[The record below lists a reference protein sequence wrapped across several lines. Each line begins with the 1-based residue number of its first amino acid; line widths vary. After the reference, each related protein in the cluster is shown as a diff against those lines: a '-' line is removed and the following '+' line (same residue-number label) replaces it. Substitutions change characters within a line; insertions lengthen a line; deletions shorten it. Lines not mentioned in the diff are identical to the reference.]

1 LCNPYRNKS
10 VLIGTEFYMQSA
22 SELSVVL
29 AAQVARG
36 LLVAAPA
43 LLALTGCAPDLGQ
56 RPQPLSI
63 AQLESTRSLAPGAM
77 PAAWPMD
84 RWWQSY
90 GDPQLDAL
98 VDEALAHSPDVAA
111 AAARIRQAQGLARQ
125 AGAATLPQLG
135 TAGSVGVAEQSR
147 NLGIPP
153 QFVPSG
159 FKGTAEADFSG
170 SFDLDLW
177 GRNRAQLAAATS
189 EAKAAEIDARQAA
202 LMLSAQ
208 VVSTYGDLARQTRD
222 AQTLTEALAARDAN
236 ARLVRQRRAAGLDSE
251 LPVRQADTAVASAQF
266 DLSRTQEQIAA
277 TRHAL
282 AALMG
287 AGPDRGLAIQS
298 PTIAPAGTMMLP
310 TDAGIA
316 LAGRRPDVVAAR
328 LRVEAS
334 GKRIDAARAAFLPDV
349 SLSGLI
355 GFTSLGI
362 TDLFSGQSQ
371 YGNARA
377 AISLPIF
384 DGGRRAGNFT
394 QVRGGYD
401 EAVARYDS
409 TVISALREV
418 ADAVS
423 AREQALVQVSA
434 AARSLADADAANALA
449 DQRYRAGLSNYLE
462 VLSASDR
469 ALAARRADSDAR
481 FRLFALD
488 VSLARAL
495 GGGFADTTDLG
506 RTMPADPKAMSQA
519 MPGGYANP
527 SGLPAR

>member
-1 LCNPYRNKS
+1 
-10 VLIGTEFYMQSA
+10 MQSA
-22 SELSVVL
+22 SGSSSAAIARATHGLL
-29 AAQVARG
+29 AAASAV
-36 LLVAAPA
+36 VT
-43 LLALTGCAPDLGQ
+43 LAVSACAPNLGP
-56 RPQPLSI
+56 RPQPLSTV
-63 AQLESTRSLAPGAM
+63 QLESKLSLVPIAAET
-77 PAAWPMD
+77 AWPAD

-111 AAARIRQAQGLARQ
+111 AAARIRQARGVARQ
-125 AGAATLPQLG
+125 AGAASLPQIG
-135 TAGSVGVAEQSR
+135 AGGSAGVAEQSR

-153 QFVPSG
+153 QFIPSG
-159 FKGTAEADFSG
+159 FRQTAEADLNG
-170 SFDLDLW
+170 NFDLDLW
-177 GRNRAQLAAATS
+177 GKNRAQLAAATS
-189 EAKAAEIDARQAA
+189 ETKAAEIDAKQAA

-208 VVSTYGDLARQTRD
+208 VISTYGDLARLSRD
-222 AQTLTEALAARDAN
+222 GETLREALSAREAN

-251 LPVRQADTAVASAQF
+251 LPVRQADSAVASARF

-282 AALMG
+282 AALLG
-287 AGPDRGLAIQS
+287 AGPDRGLAIQP
-298 PTIAPAGTMMLP
+298 PTMAPAGATALP
-310 TDAGIA
+310 ADAGIA

-328 LRVEAS
+328 LRVEAN
-334 GKRIDAARAAFLPDV
+334 GRRIDAARAAFLPDV

-362 TDLFSGQSQ
+362 TNLFSGQSQ
-371 YGNARA
+371 YGNVRA

-394 QVRGGYD
+394 QARGGYD

-409 TVISALREV
+409 TVIAALREV

-423 AREQALVQVSA
+423 AREQAIVQVAA
-434 AARSLADADAANALA
+434 AARSLADADAAYSLA
-449 DQRYRAGLSNYLE
+449 EQRYRAGLSNYLE

-469 ALAARRADSDAR
+469 ALAARRAGSDAR

-495 GGGFADTTDLG
+495 GGGFTDTVSLS
-506 RTMPADPKAMSQA
+506 RAIPADH
-519 MPGGYANP
+519 ANV

>member
-1 LCNPYRNKS
+1 
-10 VLIGTEFYMQSA
+10 MQSA
-22 SELSVVL
+22 KGLSAEAFASVT
-29 AAQVARG
+29 RG

-43 LLALTGCAPDLGQ
+43 VLALSACAPDLGS
-56 RPQPLSI
+56 RPQPLSS
-63 AQLESTRSLAPGAM
+63 AQLESTRSLASGATA
-77 PAAWPMD
+77 AAWPVD
-84 RWWQSY
+84 RWWTTY
-90 GDPQLDAL
+90 GDAGLDAL
-98 VDEALAHSPDVAA
+98 IDEALAHSPDVAA
-111 AAARIRQAQGLARQ
+111 ASARIRQARGAARQ

-135 TAGSVGVAEQSR
+135 AAGSAGVNEQSR

-159 FKGTAEADFSG
+159 FKDTAEADLNG

-177 GRNRAQLAAATS
+177 GKNRAQLAAATS

-208 VVSTYGDLARQTRD
+208 VVSTYGELARQTRD
-222 AQTLTEALAARDAN
+222 AQTLSEALAAREAN

-251 LPVRQADTAVASAQF
+251 LPVRQADTSVASARF

-282 AALMG
+282 AALLG
-287 AGPDRGLAIQS
+287 AGPDRGLAIQP
-298 PTIAPAGTMMLP
+298 PTIAPSGTTTLP
-310 TDAGIA
+310 ADAGIA
-316 LAGRRPDVVAAR
+316 LAGRRPDIVAAR

-334 GKRIDAARAAFLPDV
+334 GRRIDAARATFLPDI

-362 TDLFSGQSQ
+362 TNLFAGASQ

-384 DGGRRAGNFT
+384 DGGRRAGTFT
-394 QVRGGYD
+394 QARGSYD

-409 TVISALREV
+409 TVIAALREV

-423 AREQALVQVSA
+423 AREQALVQISA
-434 AARSLADADAANALA
+434 AARSLADADAASALA

-495 GGGFADTTDLG
+495 GGGFADAKSNSAG
-506 RTMPADPKAMSQA
+506 GFADAKSNGAGGFADATSLSRA
-519 MPGGYANP
+519 EPGN
-527 SGLPAR
+527 STGLPAR

>member
-1 LCNPYRNKS
+1 
-10 VLIGTEFYMQSA
+10 MQSA
-22 SELSVVL
+22 SRLSSGAL
-29 AAQVARG
+29 FRAKRG
-36 LLVAAPA
+36 LLMAVPA
-43 LLALTGCAPDLGQ
+43 VLVLSACAPDLGT
-56 RPQPLSI
+56 RPQPLSS
-63 AQLESTRSLAPGAM
+63 AQLESARSLASGATA
-77 PAAWPMD
+77 AAWPVD

-90 GDPQLDAL
+90 ADPQLDAL

-111 AAARIRQAQGLARQ
+111 ATARIRQARGLARQ
-125 AGAATLPQLG
+125 AGAAALPQLG
-135 TAGSVGVAEQSR
+135 AGGSAGVNEQSR
-147 NLGIPP
+147 NFGIPP

-159 FKGTAEADFSG
+159 FRDTAEADLNG

-177 GRNRAQLAAATS
+177 GKNKAQLAAATS
-189 EAKAAEIDARQAA
+189 DAKAAEIDARQAA

-208 VVSTYGDLARQTRD
+208 VVSTYGELARQTRD
-222 AQTLTEALAARDAN
+222 AQTLQEALTARDAN

-251 LPVRQADTAVASAQF
+251 LPVRQADTAVASARF

-282 AALMG
+282 AALLG
-287 AGPDRGLAIQS
+287 AGPDRGLAIQP
-298 PTIAPAGTMMLP
+298 PTIAPAGTITLP
-310 TDAGIA
+310 ADAGIA
-316 LAGRRPDVVAAR
+316 LAGRRPDIVAAR

-334 GKRIDAARAAFLPDV
+334 GRRTDAARAAFLPDI

-362 TDLFSGQSQ
+362 TNLFAGASQ

-384 DGGRRAGNFT
+384 DGGRRAGNLT
-394 QVRGGYD
+394 QARGGYD

-409 TVISALREV
+409 TVIAALREV

-423 AREQALVQVSA
+423 AREQALVQISS
-434 AARSLADADAANALA
+434 AARSLADADVASALA
-449 DQRYRAGLSNYLE
+449 NQRYRAGLSNYLE

-495 GGGFADTTDLG
+495 GGGFSDTISLSRALPDNT
-506 RTMPADPKAMSQA
+506 T
-519 MPGGYANP
+519 
-527 SGLPAR
+527 GLSAR

>member
-1 LCNPYRNKS
+1 
-10 VLIGTEFYMQSA
+10 MQAA
-22 SELSVVL
+22 SRLSSRAL
-29 AAQVARG
+29 APAARG
-36 LLVAAPA
+36 LMAASPVI
-43 LLALTGCAPDLGQ
+43 LALSGCAPDLGT
-56 RPQPLSI
+56 RPQPLST
-63 AQLESTRSLAPGAM
+63 AQLENARSLAVGAT
-77 PAAWPMD
+77 PVAWPGD

-90 GDPQLDAL
+90 GDPGLDAL

-111 AAARIRQAQGLARQ
+111 ASARIRQARGLARQ
-125 AGAATLPQLG
+125 AGAATLPRLG
-135 TAGSVGVAEQSR
+135 AAGSAGVNEQSR

-159 FKGTAEADFSG
+159 FQDTAEADLNG

-177 GRNRAQLAAATS
+177 GKNRAQLAAATS

-222 AQTLTEALAARDAN
+222 AQTLTEALAAREAN

-251 LPVRQADTAVASAQF
+251 LPVRQADTAVANARF

-282 AALMG
+282 AALLG
-287 AGPDRGLAIQS
+287 AGPDRGLAIQP
-298 PTIAPAGTMMLP
+298 PTIAPAGSTMLP
-310 TDAGIA
+310 ADAGIA
-316 LAGRRPDVVAAR
+316 LAGRRPDIVAAR

-334 GKRIDAARAAFLPDV
+334 GRRIDAARAAFLPDI

-362 TDLFSGQSQ
+362 TNLFSGTSQ

-394 QVRGGYD
+394 QARGGYD

-409 TVISALREV
+409 TVIAALREV

-423 AREQALVQVSA
+423 AREQALVQISA
-434 AARSLADADAANALA
+434 AARSLADADAASALA

-495 GGGFADTTDLG
+495 GGGFADTSTLG
-506 RTMPADPKAMSQA
+506 RATPADH
-519 MPGGYANP
+519 ANP
-527 SGLPAR
+527 TGLPAR